1 MNIPSRFMPSTFFP
15 FINIITNGTVS
26 LALAALESTEDS
38 SKLFIHLQF
47 SPTRV
52 KLFYLKASTCC
63 NTLNWLWAI
72 KVSISFIQLR
82 REPVWNYF
90 SFPSF
95 FRTTSKLEFCFEV
108 KIFTIRFPHFSFFP
122 RSEPGRQRAN
132 IFPSSEKYEN
142 SSRRKCFC
150 FSSNFHLRP
159 KHIFM
164 CLLHFS
170 LSVSSPPDDVIEG
183 KVSAASTR
191 RFVGLQR
198 VKALRYFLC
207 VHEHLDDTPESF
219 FTLKTPFD

>member
-82 REPVWNYF
+82 RKPVWNYF

-95 FRTTSKLEFCFEV
+95 FRTTSKSESRNSVLKWKFSQFDFLVFLSFPVPSRAGKEQTYFHHQKSM
-108 KIFTIRFPHFSFFP
+108 KIQVGENVSAFP
-122 RSEPGRQRAN
+122 RIFICGR
-132 IFPSSEKYEN
+132 
-142 SSRRKCFC
+142 
-150 FSSNFHLRP
+150 
-159 KHIFM
+159 
-164 CLLHFS
+164 
-170 LSVSSPPDDVIEG
+170 
-183 KVSAASTR
+183 ST
-191 RFVGLQR
+191 
-198 VKALRYFLC
+198 FLC
-207 VHEHLDDTPESF
+207 VCYTFLS
-219 FTLKTPFD
+219 PFQVRLMT